1 MSDAGSRS
9 VRVGW
14 CVSCCCLWVA
24 HVLIVVKGVLTSHM
38 ASSPRAVTG
47 DTGLF
52 PEILGPGS
60 RCGLKG

>member
-38 ASSPRAVTG
+38 ASSPLAQS
-47 DTGLF
+47 
-52 PEILGPGS
+52 PEILDFSPRSLALAVGAA
-60 RCGLKG
+60 